1 MGEPAQTSF
10 FDQEEHHMKNKILS
24 SILLLI
30 FSAPSVFA
38 DYMITQQTTMQQG
51 MTQESTVYAK
61 GVRERRQS
69 RVIYSDPKQ
78 NEAMAKMMPNLIEI
92 SQCDLKRN
100 VTLSEAKK
108 AYYIDYY
115 EPPTAT
121 PTTKPQ
127 PAGKV
132 VIKGTMTTS
141 SVVTDSGKK
150 QTMFGLPARWL
161 KWVTTMETSAD
172 SCDGAMN
179 TRMEQEGWF
188 VQLRLESE
196 SCQVPAS
203 PVERRTGGCRP
214 KMIVKSAQN
223 PGFLLEGETRSYM
236 DGKLVGTSNIKTTAL
251 SKATLD
257 QALFEIPKGWT
268 EVNDRQALMPSMS
281 DMMRDAQTGT
291 PQSPGLPSVMAD
303 KAVAINPI
311 SGSGASKVNEGS
323 IQSYIMQKLS
333 AAGIAGMPSTAGGGS
348 AQNSISV
355 EIKKVKESGASKIGG
370 IFGKVTGTDASKIGD
385 SEAEITVTVYGK
397 DGKTVVATADG
408 KQKVKG
414 KADDAVKAAL
424 DQVLPGLIEKMK

>member
-1 MGEPAQTSF
+1 
-10 FDQEEHHMKNKILS
+10 MKNRILS
-24 SILLLI
+24 TLLLLV
-30 FSAPSVFA
+30 FAAPSVFA
-38 DYMITQQTTMQQG
+38 DYMITQQVTMQQG
-51 MTQESTVYAK
+51 MTQESTVYSK

-69 RVIYSDPKQ
+69 RMISSDPQ
-78 NEAMAKMMPNLIEI
+78 QAAAMAKMMPNLIEI

-115 EPPTAT
+115 EPPTPT
-121 PTTKPQ
+121 TTTKPQ
-127 PAGKV
+127 PSGKI

-150 QTMFGLPARWL
+150 QMMFGLQARWL
-161 KWVTTMETSAD
+161 KWTTTMETSAD

-188 VQLRLESE
+188 VQLRLDDQ
-196 SCQVPAS
+196 SCQMPAS
-203 PVERRTGGCRP
+203 PVERRIGGCRP

-223 PGFLLEGETRSYM
+223 PGFLLEGETRTYM

-268 EVNDRQALMPSMS
+268 EVNDRQALMPSVS
-281 DMMRDAQTGT
+281 DMMREATAASGGT
-291 PQSPGLPSVMAD
+291 PSTTVTKTAAT
-303 KAVAINPI
+303 KTVAISPF
-311 SGSGASKVNEGS
+311 SGSGAAKVDQAS

-333 AAGIAGMPSTAGGGS
+333 AEGMMGMPASGGGS
-348 AQNSISV
+348 ASNVIGI

-385 SEAEITVTVYGK
+385 SEAEIIVTLYAA
-397 DGKTVVATADG
+397 DGTTVVASADA

-424 DQVLPGLIEKMK
+424 DQALPGLLEKIK